1 MIIIQLAGGLGNQL
15 QQYAL
20 YQKFKSLGAEA
31 KLDLSW
37 FEQFKDT
44 KQETNDKEQDKE
56 QNKNYHGTNKTKPA
70 IKQDIVVT
78 NRQCELDFFNHLPYE
93 SCTEEERTALT
104 GSQGLAGKLRRKLL
118 PQTVHWYKEKQMYD
132 PELLNYRKMYL
143 SGYFACEKYYADILP
158 ELREMIRFPEIA
170 GTQKRMANEEI
181 LKEIQN
187 SHAVSVHIRRGDY
200 LQPENAAMFGNI
212 CTEEYYES
220 ALDYMKEKIEDPH
233 FFIFSDDTAY
243 VREYYQGEEYTI
255 VDINHGDDSF
265 YDMYLMSRCEGNI
278 CANSTFSF
286 WGARLN
292 ARPDKIMIRPTKQK
306 NSQVFDEAR
315 MKDLWKDWAFIDPQG
330 QVYDDI
336 TKNDKASK

>member
-20 YQKFKSLGAEA
+20 YQKFKSIGVEA

-37 FEQFKDT
+37 FEQFEDT
-44 KQETNDKEQDKE
+44 CRESKNKE
-56 QNKNYHGTNKTKPA
+56 QNKDDHGTNKIKP
-70 IKQDIVVT
+70 DIVVT
-78 NRQCELDFFNHLPYE
+78 NRQCELNFFEHLPYE
-93 SCTEEERTALT
+93 SCTKEEKTALT

-118 PQTVHWYKEKQMYD
+118 PQTVHWYKEEQMYD

-158 ELREMIRFPEIA
+158 ELREMIRFPEIVDA
-170 GTQKRMANEEI
+170 WKRMANEEI
-181 LKEIQN
+181 LKKIRN

-233 FFIFSDDTAY
+233 FFIFSDDVAY
-243 VREYYQGEEYTI
+243 AREHYQGEEYTI
-255 VDINHGDDSF
+255 VDINHGDGSL

-292 ARPDKIMIRPTKQK
+292 GRTDKIMIRPTIQK
-306 NSQVFDEAR
+306 NSQVFKEEI
-315 MKDLWKDWAFIDPQG
+315 MKDLWKGWIFVDPQG
-330 QVYDDI
+330 KRY
-336 TKNDKASK
+336 S

>member
-1 MIIIQLAGGLGNQL
+1 MIIIQIAGGLGNQL

-37 FEQFKDT
+37 FEQFEDT
-44 KQETNDKEQDKE
+44 GRESKNIEQNQE
-56 QNKNYHGTNKTKPA
+56 QNKDDHGTNKTKPA
-70 IKQDIVVT
+70 IKQNIVVT
-78 NRQCELDFFNHLPYE
+78 NRQCELEFFGHLPYE
-93 SCTEEERTALT
+93 SCTKEEKTALT

-118 PQTVHWYKEKQMYD
+118 PQTVHWYKEEQMYD

-170 GTQKRMANEEI
+170 DAQKRMANEEMLERI
-181 LKEIQN
+181 R
-187 SHAVSVHIRRGDY
+187 SSRAVSVHIRRGDY

-220 ALDYMKEKIEDPH
+220 ALNYMKEKIEDPH
-233 FFIFSDDTAY
+233 FFLFSDDTAY
-243 VREYYQGEEYTI
+243 AKEHYQGEEYTI

-292 ARPDKIMIRPTKQK
+292 ARTDKIMIRPTIQK
-306 NSQVFDEAR
+306 NSQVFDEVQ
-315 MKDLWKDWAFIDPQG
+315 MKDLWKDWVFIDPQG
-330 QVYDDI
+330 NQY
-336 TKNDKASK
+336 S

>member
-1 MIIIQLAGGLGNQL
+1 MIIIQIVGGLGNQL

-37 FEQFKDT
+37 FEQFEDT
-44 KQETNDKEQDKE
+44 KQETNDKEPYKE
-56 QNKNYHGTNKTKPA
+56 QNKDDHGTKKIKPA
-70 IKQDIVVT
+70 IKQDIVVM
-78 NRQCELDFFNHLPYE
+78 NRQCELNFFEHLPYE
-93 SCTEEERTALT
+93 SCTKEEKTALT

-118 PQTVHWYKEKQMYD
+118 PQTVHWYKEEQMYD

-158 ELREMIRFPEIA
+158 ELREMIRFPEIVDA
-170 GTQKRMANEEI
+170 RKRMANEEI
-181 LKEIQN
+181 LKKIRN

-243 VREYYQGEEYTI
+243 VREHYQGEEYTI
-255 VDINHGDDSF
+255 VDINHGDDNF
-265 YDMYLMSRCEGNI
+265 YDMYLMSRCEENI

-292 ARPDKIMIRPTKQK
+292 GRTDKIMVRPTIQK
-306 NSQVFDEAR
+306 HSQVFDEAQ
-315 MKDLWKDWAFIDPQG
+315 MKDLWKDWVFIDPQG
-330 QVYDDI
+330 KQYP
-336 TKNDKASK
+336 

>member
-1 MIIIQLAGGLGNQL
+1 MIIIQIAGGLGNQL

-20 YQKFKSLGAEA
+20 YRKFKSLGAEV

-37 FEQFKDT
+37 FEQFKT
-44 KQETNDKEQDKE
+44 TEQ
-56 QNKNYHGTNKTKPA
+56 KNGIA
-70 IKQDIVVT
+70 VT
-78 NRQCELDFFNHLPYE
+78 TRRCELEFFDHLPYE
-93 SCTEEERTALT
+93 SCTEEEKTALT
-104 GSQGLAGKLRRKLL
+104 GSSEITGRLRRKLL

-132 PELLNYRKMYL
+132 PELLNYRQMYL

-170 GTQKRMANEEI
+170 DARKRMANEEI
-181 LKEIQN
+181 LKKIRT

-212 CTEEYYES
+212 CTEKYYES
-220 ALDYMKEKIEDPH
+220 ALNYMKEKIEDPH
-233 FFIFSDDTAY
+233 FFLFSDDIAY
-243 VREYYQGEEYTI
+243 VKEHYQGEEYTI
-255 VDINHGDDSF
+255 VDINHGNDSF

-292 ARPDKIMIRPTKQK
+292 ARTDKSMIRPTKQK
-306 NSQVFDEAR
+306 NSQVFDEAQ
-315 MKDLWKDWAFIDPQG
+315 MKDLWKNWIFIDSQG
-330 QVYDDI
+330 NRYG
-336 TKNDKASK
+336 

>member
-1 MIIIQLAGGLGNQL
+1 MIIIQIAGGLGNQL

-20 YQKFKSLGAEA
+20 YRKFKSLGAEV

-37 FEQFKDT
+37 FEQFKT
-44 KQETNDKEQDKE
+44 TEQ
-56 QNKNYHGTNKTKPA
+56 KNGIA
-70 IKQDIVVT
+70 VT
-78 NRQCELDFFNHLPYE
+78 TRRCELEFFDHLPYE
-93 SCTEEERTALT
+93 SCTEKEKTALT
-104 GSQGLAGKLRRKLL
+104 GSSGITGRLRRKLL

-132 PELLNYRKMYL
+132 PELLNYTQMYL

-170 GTQKRMANEEI
+170 DARKRMANEEI
-181 LKEIQN
+181 LKKIRN
-187 SHAVSVHIRRGDY
+187 SYAVSVHIRRGDY

-212 CTEEYYES
+212 CTEKYYES
-220 ALDYMKEKIEDPH
+220 ALNYMKEKIEDPH
-233 FFIFSDDTAY
+233 FFLFSDDIAY
-243 VREYYQGEEYTI
+243 VKEHYQGEEYTI

-292 ARPDKIMIRPTKQK
+292 ARTDKIMIRPTKQK
-306 NSQVFDEAR
+306 NSQVFDEAQ
-315 MKDLWKDWAFIDPQG
+315 MKDLWKNWIFIDSQG
-330 QVYDDI
+330 NRYG
-336 TKNDKASK
+336 

>member
-1 MIIIQLAGGLGNQL
+1 MIIIQIAGGLGNQL

-20 YQKFKSLGAEA
+20 YRKFKRLGAEV

-37 FEQFKDT
+37 FEQFKT
-44 KQETNDKEQDKE
+44 TEQ
-56 QNKNYHGTNKTKPA
+56 KNGIA
-70 IKQDIVVT
+70 VT
-78 NRQCELDFFNHLPYE
+78 TRRCELEFFDYLPYE
-93 SCTEEERTALT
+93 SCTEEEKTALT
-104 GSQGLAGKLRRKLL
+104 GSAGLTGRLRRKLF

-132 PELLNYRKMYL
+132 PELLNYREMFL

-158 ELREMIRFPEIA
+158 ELRAMIRFPEITDA
-170 GTQKRMANEEI
+170 QKRMANEEI
-181 LKEIQN
+181 LKKIRN

-200 LQPENAAMFGNI
+200 LQPQNAAMFGNI

-220 ALDYMKEKIEDPH
+220 ALDYMKEKLEDPH
-233 FFIFSDDTAY
+233 FFLFSDDTAY
-243 VREYYQGEEYTI
+243 VKEHYQGEEYTI

-265 YDMYLMSRCEGNI
+265 YDMYLMSQCEGNI

-292 ARPDKIMIRPTKQK
+292 ARPDKIMIRPTRQK
-306 NSQVFDEAR
+306 NSQVFDEVQ
-315 MKDLWKDWAFIDPQG
+315 MKNLWKNWIFIDPQG

-336 TKNDKASK
+336 TKNDKASI

>member
-1 MIIIQLAGGLGNQL
+1 MIIIQIAGGLGNQL

-37 FEQFKDT
+37 FEQFEDT
-44 KQETNDKEQDKE
+44 KQETNDKEPYKE
-56 QNKNYHGTNKTKPA
+56 QNKADHGTNKTKPA
-70 IKQDIVVT
+70 IKQNIVVT
-78 NRQCELDFFNHLPYE
+78 NRQCELKFFDHLPYE
-93 SCTEEERTALT
+93 SCTEKERTALT

-118 PQTVHWYKEKQMYD
+118 PQTVHWYKEEQMYD
-132 PELLNYRKMYL
+132 PDLLNYRDMYL

-158 ELREMIRFPEIA
+158 ELREMIRFPEIGDA
-170 GTQKRMANEEI
+170 RKRMANEEM
-181 LKEIQN
+181 LKKIRN

-200 LQPENAAMFGNI
+200 LQPENEAMFGNI

-233 FFIFSDDTAY
+233 FFLFSDDAAY
-243 VREYYQGEEYTI
+243 VKKHYQGEEYTI

-265 YDMYLMSRCEGNI
+265 YDMHLMSRCEGNV

-292 ARPDKIMIRPTKQK
+292 ARPDKIMIRPTIQK
-306 NSQVFDEAR
+306 NSQVFDEAQ
-315 MKDLWKDWAFIDPQG
+315 MKDLWKDWVFIDPQG
-330 QVYDDI
+330 KQYP
-336 TKNDKASK
+336 

>member
-20 YQKFKSLGAEA
+20 YQKFRSLGAEA

-37 FEQFKDT
+37 FEQFEDT
-44 KQETNDKEQDKE
+44 GRELKNKE
-56 QNKNYHGTNKTKPA
+56 QNKDDHGTNKTKPA

-78 NRQCELDFFNHLPYE
+78 NRQCELDFFKHLPYE
-93 SCTEEERTALT
+93 SCTEEEKTALT

-132 PELLNYRKMYL
+132 PELLHYREMYL

-158 ELREMIRFPEIA
+158 ELRKMIRFPEIEDA
-170 GTQKRMANEEI
+170 QKRMTNEEI
-181 LKEIQN
+181 LEKIRN

-220 ALDYMKEKIEDPH
+220 ALNYMKERIEDPH
-233 FFIFSDDTAY
+233 FFIFSDDVAY
-243 VREYYQGEEYTI
+243 VKKQYPGKEYTI

-265 YDMYLMSRCEGNI
+265 YDMYLMSRCRHNI

-292 ARPDKIMIRPTKQK
+292 GHEDKMMIRPTIHK
-306 NSQVFDEAR
+306 NSQVFVKEE
-315 MKDLWKDWAFIDPQG
+315 MEQLWPSWIFISPEGILQ
-330 QVYDDI
+330 
-336 TKNDKASK
+336 

>member
-1 MIIIQLAGGLGNQL
+1 MIIIQIAGGLGNQL

-20 YQKFKSLGAEA
+20 YRKFKSLGAEV

-37 FEQFKDT
+37 FEQFRIT
-44 KQETNDKEQDKE
+44 EQ
-56 QNKNYHGTNKTKPA
+56 KNGTAAT
-70 IKQDIVVT
+70 T
-78 NRQCELDFFNHLPYE
+78 RRCELEFFDHLPYE
-93 SCTEEERTALT
+93 SCTEEEKTALT
-104 GSQGLAGKLRRKLL
+104 GSAGLMGRLRRKLF
-118 PQTVHWYKEKQMYD
+118 PQTVHWYKEEQMYD
-132 PELLNYRKMYL
+132 PELLNYRQMYL

-170 GTQKRMANEEI
+170 DARKRMANEEI
-181 LKEIQN
+181 LKKIRN

-212 CTEEYYES
+212 CTEKYYES
-220 ALDYMKEKIEDPH
+220 ALNYMKEKIENPH
-233 FFIFSDDTAY
+233 FFLFSDDIAY
-243 VREYYQGEEYTI
+243 VKEHYQGEEYTI

-292 ARPDKIMIRPTKQK
+292 ARTDKIMIRPTKQK
-306 NSQVFDEAR
+306 NSQVFDEAQ
-315 MKDLWKDWAFIDPQG
+315 MKDLWKNWIFVSPQG
-330 QVYDDI
+330 
-336 TKNDKASK
+336 TLFM

>member
-37 FEQFKDT
+37 FEQFEDT
-44 KQETNDKEQDKE
+44 GRESKNIEQNQE
-56 QNKNYHGTNKTKPA
+56 QNKDDHGTNKTKPA
-70 IKQDIVVT
+70 IKQNIVVT
-78 NRQCELDFFNHLPYE
+78 NRQCELEFFGHLPYE
-93 SCTEEERTALT
+93 SCTKEEKTALT

-118 PQTVHWYKEKQMYD
+118 PQTVHWYKEEQMYD

-158 ELREMIRFPEIA
+158 ELRKLIRFPEIA
-170 GTQKRMANEEI
+170 DAQKRMANEEMLERI
-181 LKEIQN
+181 R
-187 SHAVSVHIRRGDY
+187 SSRAVSVHIRRGDY

-220 ALDYMKEKIEDPH
+220 ALNYMKEKIEDPH
-233 FFIFSDDTAY
+233 FFLFSDDTAY
-243 VREYYQGEEYTI
+243 AKEHYQGEEYTI

-292 ARPDKIMIRPTKQK
+292 ARTDKIMIRPTIQK
-306 NSQVFDEAR
+306 NSQVFDEVQ
-315 MKDLWKDWAFIDPQG
+315 MKDLWKDWVFIDPQG
-330 QVYDDI
+330 NQY
-336 TKNDKASK
+336 S

>member
-20 YQKFKSLGAEA
+20 YQKFKSIGVEA

-37 FEQFKDT
+37 FEQFEDTCRESKNKDH
-44 KQETNDKEQDKE
+44 DRM
-56 QNKNYHGTNKTKPA
+56 NKTNSAKKKNIWA
-70 IKQDIVVT
+70 TK
-78 NRQCELDFFNHLPYE
+78 RQCELEFFGHLPYE
-93 SCTEEERTALT
+93 SCTRKEKKELI
-104 GSQGLAGKLRRKLL
+104 GSQGIWGKLRRKLL
-118 PQTVHWYKEKQMYD
+118 PQTVHWYKEEQMYD

-170 GTQKRMANEEI
+170 DAQKRMANEEI
-181 LKEIQN
+181 LKKIRN
-187 SHAVSVHIRRGDY
+187 SHAVSVHVRRGDY

-220 ALDYMKEKIEDPH
+220 ALNYMKEKIEDPH
-233 FFIFSDDTAY
+233 FFFFSDDVAY
-243 VREYYQGEEYTI
+243 VRERYQGDEYTI
-255 VDINHGDDSF
+255 VDINHGDDSL

-292 ARPDKIMIRPTKQK
+292 GRTDKIMIRPTIQK
-306 NSQVFDEAR
+306 NSQVFKEEI
-315 MKDLWKDWAFIDPQG
+315 MKDLWKGWIFVDPQG
-330 QVYDDI
+330 KRY
-336 TKNDKASK
+336 S

>member
-20 YQKFKSLGAEA
+20 YQKFKSLGAEV

-37 FEQFKDT
+37 FEQFEDT
-44 KQETNDKEQDKE
+44 DQEPDNKEQIKE
-56 QNKNYHGTNKTKPA
+56 HNRMNKINPAMKKDILATK
-70 IKQDIVVT
+70 
-78 NRQCELDFFNHLPYE
+78 RRCELNFFDHLPYE
-93 SCTEEERTALT
+93 CCTEKEKTALT
-104 GSQGLAGKLRRKLL
+104 GSRGLAGKLRRKLL

-132 PELLNYRKMYL
+132 PELLSYRQMYL

-158 ELREMIRFPEIA
+158 ELRKLIRFPEIA
-170 GTQKRMANEEI
+170 DAQKRMANEEI
-181 LKEIQN
+181 LERIR
-187 SHAVSVHIRRGDY
+187 SSRAVSVHIRRGDY

-233 FFIFSDDTAY
+233 FFIFSDDVAY
-243 VREYYQGEEYTI
+243 VREHYQGEEYTI

-292 ARPDKIMIRPTKQK
+292 ARTDKIMIRPTIQK
-306 NSQVFDEAR
+306 NSQMFEEQV
-315 MKDLWKDWAFIDPQG
+315 MKDLWKEWICVDPWG
-330 QVYDDI
+330 KRYFMHAG
-336 TKNDKASK
+336 KGKSK

>member
-1 MIIIQLAGGLGNQL
+1 MIIIQIAGGLGNQL

-37 FEQFKDT
+37 FEQFEDT
-44 KQETNDKEQDKE
+44 KQETNDKEPYKE
-56 QNKNYHGTNKTKPA
+56 QNKADHGTNKTKPA

-78 NRQCELDFFNHLPYE
+78 NRQCELKFFEHLPYE

-118 PQTVHWYKEKQMYD
+118 PQTVYWYKEEQMYD
-132 PELLNYRKMYL
+132 PDLLNYRDMYL

-170 GTQKRMANEEI
+170 DAQKRMANEEI
-181 LKEIQN
+181 LKKIRN

-243 VREYYQGEEYTI
+243 VREHYQGEEYTI

-265 YDMYLMSRCEGNI
+265 YDMYLMSRCEGNV

-292 ARPDKIMIRPTKQK
+292 ARPDKIMIRPTVQK
-306 NSQVFDEAR
+306 NSQVFDEAQ
-315 MKDLWKDWAFIDPQG
+315 MKDLWKDWVFIDPQG
-330 QVYDDI
+330 KQYP
-336 TKNDKASK
+336 

>member
-37 FEQFKDT
+37 FKQFKNMN
-44 KQETNDKEQDKE
+44 KQSKCKEQSIDH
-56 QNKNYHGTNKTKPA
+56 NRTNKTNQEVK
-70 IKQDIVVT
+70 KDIVVT
-78 NRQCELDFFNHLPYE
+78 TRQCELEFFDHLPYE
-93 SCTEEERTALT
+93 SCTEKEKNALT
-104 GSQGLAGKLRRKLL
+104 GSQGLTGKLRRKLL

-132 PELLNYRKMYL
+132 PELLNYKQMYL
-143 SGYFACEKYYADILP
+143 SGYFACEKYYVDILP

-170 GTQKRMANEEI
+170 DVQKRRANEEI
-181 LKEIQN
+181 LKKIRN
-187 SHAVSVHIRRGDY
+187 SHAISVHIRRGDY

-220 ALDYMKEKIEDPH
+220 ALNYMKQKIEVPH
-233 FFIFSDDTAY
+233 FFIFSDDVAY
-243 VREYYQGEEYTI
+243 VREHYQGEEYTI

-292 ARPDKIMIRPTKQK
+292 AWADKIMIRPTKQK

-315 MKDLWKDWAFIDPQG
+315 MKDLWKNWIFIDPQG
-330 QVYDDI
+330 QIYDDI
-336 TKNDKASK
+336 AKKL